1 MDAFISK
8 MTDTAIRNNSIDSA
22 LYSKY
27 NTKRGLRNEDGSGVV
42 VGLSQIGD
50 AHGYIFDEGTLVP
63 DEGRLT
69 YRGVLINDLVSNA
82 IKEKRHGFEE
92 TAYFLLFGKL
102 PTAQELEEF
111 NDVLD
116 RCRQL
121 PAGFAEDMILKA
133 PSRDVM
139 NKLARSVLV
148 SYSYDSNA
156 DDVSIGNVLRQ
167 CIELIARFP
176 TMIAYGYQAKAHYH
190 DGKSLFLHAPA
201 PKIGTA
207 ANFLRMIR
215 PDTKYTELEASV
227 LDIALILHAEHGGGN
242 NSTFTNHVV
251 TSAQTDTYAAIASA
265 LCSMKGPLHG
275 GANKKVK
282 RMMEDIMENVSD
294 WKDEGLLVDYLRK
307 ILRKEAFDRTGIIYG
322 FGHAIYT
329 LSDPRAVLL
338 KSKAAELAT
347 AKGHDDEFNLY
358 DTVERLIP
366 EAMEAEGKV
375 VRSSSVNVD
384 FYSGFVY
391 KMLNIP
397 TALYTPLFAMA
408 RIAGWSAHRI
418 EELVSGGKLIR
429 PAYRVV
435 APKRPY
441 IQMADR

>member
-1 MDAFISK
+1 
-8 MTDTAIRNNSIDSA
+8 
-22 LYSKY
+22 
-27 NTKRGLRNEDGSGVV
+27 
-42 VGLSQIGD
+42 
-50 AHGYIFDEGTLVP
+50 
-63 DEGRLT
+63 
-69 YRGVLINDLVSNA
+69 
-82 IKEKRHGFEE
+82 
-92 TAYFLLFGKL
+92 
-102 PTAQELEEF
+102 
-111 NDVLD
+111 
-116 RCRQL
+116 
-121 PAGFAEDMILKA
+121 
-133 PSRDVM
+133 
-139 NKLARSVLV
+139 
-148 SYSYDSNA
+148 
-156 DDVSIGNVLRQ
+156 
-167 CIELIARFP
+167 
-176 TMIAYGYQAKAHYH
+176 
-190 DGKSLFLHAPA
+190 
-201 PKIGTA
+201 
-207 ANFLRMIR
+207 
-215 PDTKYTELEASV
+215 
-227 LDIALILHAEHGGGN
+227 
-242 NSTFTNHVV
+242 
-251 TSAQTDTYAAIASA
+251 
-265 LCSMKGPLHG
+265 
-275 GANKKVK
+275 
-282 RMMEDIMENVSD
+282 MENVSD

-358 DTVERLIP
+358 NTVERLIP